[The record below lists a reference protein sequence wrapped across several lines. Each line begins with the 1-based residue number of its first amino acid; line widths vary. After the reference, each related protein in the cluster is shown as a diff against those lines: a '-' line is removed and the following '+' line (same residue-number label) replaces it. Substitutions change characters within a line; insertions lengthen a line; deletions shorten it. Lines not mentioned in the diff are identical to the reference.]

1 MCLLS
6 GADADLP
13 ESGRDWVRL
22 GSSRDCSELC
32 LLAGVEQHRKYLPPN
47 SQPLQD
53 DDRQRVFEQI
63 CIRRWNSQTNLQL
76 HEHENLCKWVSLCFY
91 PAVYLTC
98 HVEFIEVFSPGLS
111 RPTPTAT
118 AASDIF
124 TTNRRQAGMARRCI
138 SILSLCCFADVVRLR
153 LGLIL
158 SVGRRAYRLYGVAA
172 GRTQPGILNAAPSFL
187 LIDTRKQQQ
196 EKVLRKCLK
205 LSQFEIWHDLVNFF
219 HHFHFTA
226 LIIYLQPYSWNKGG
240 VAVPFFPKIQALPG
254 WGGVWPLPGFFWRIC
269 PHALRAL
276 KGDHSSPKSDNFPTK
291 MSLFSPETTSI

>member
-1 MCLLS
+1 MMIGSECLS
-6 GADADLP
+6 KFASDVGIHKQTCNYM
-13 ESGRDWVRL
+13 SM
-22 GSSRDCSELC
+22 
-32 LLAGVEQHRKYLPPN
+32 K
-47 SQPLQD
+47 
-53 DDRQRVFEQI
+53 I
-63 CIRRWNSQTNLQL
+63 CANEF
-76 HEHENLCKWVSLCFY
+76 HYVFY

-138 SILSLCCFADVVRLR
+138 SILSVSCFADVVRLR

-205 LSQFEIWHDLVNFF
+205 LSQFEI
-219 HHFHFTA
+219 
-226 LIIYLQPYSWNKGG
+226 
-240 VAVPFFPKIQALPG
+240 
-254 WGGVWPLPGFFWRIC
+254 
-269 PHALRAL
+269 
-276 KGDHSSPKSDNFPTK
+276 
-291 MSLFSPETTSI
+291 